1 MLQPK
6 KVIAFFSGVFFLL
19 LLSASFIQ
27 AASVVPSVEIIGTG
41 VASSI
46 CDNSAGTLN
55 PVITVFANAYTN
67 SSVGGV
73 MSVEG
78 IGVVYTASDT
88 FPSDINGA
96 SGFGF
101 LPVAYNVPAGTPI
114 TMTST
119 TYTGPGLTGN
129 ISYIAEVVFRCDNRE
144 IISLRNGPPATSVP
158 TMSQWGMIS
167 FVSLAGLGALYFIRR
182 NKITES

>member
-6 KVIAFFSGVFFLL
+6 KVIAFFTGVFFLL
-19 LLSASFIQ
+19 LLSVPFIQ

-41 VASSI
+41 SATSI
-46 CDNSAGTLN
+46 CDNSPATLN
-55 PVITVFANAYTN
+55 PVIGVFANVYTN
-67 SSVGGV
+67 SSVRGV

-78 IGVVYTASDT
+78 IGVVYTGSDT
-88 FPSDINGA
+88 FPSDINA
-96 SGFGF
+96 AAVFGF
-101 LPVAYNVPAGTPI
+101 VPVAYDVPAGTPI
-114 TMTST
+114 TMTIT

-129 ISYIAEVVFRCDNRE
+129 ISYIAEVVFRCDTRE

-158 TMSQWGMIS
+158 TMTHWGMIS